1 MTGIE
6 NALVDSRSPIPRRIA
21 PLWHTAVLVVFFIG
35 LGAAGLHF
43 QSSPKLNMPAVHP
56 NVVPLYIGVLAA
68 EWALVYFVWQG
79 LRRTGTPFRAIIGAR
94 WNSTRAILTDV
105 VLGLALGLLWIA
117 VDRIWST
124 GFGPAHAKSIN
135 VLLPRGALEIALWLA
150 VSLTAGFCEETVF
163 RGYLQTQLT
172 AITGSGVAAVILQ
185 AAVFG
190 AGHAYQGLNAAENT
204 AVYGLLLGALALWRR
219 SIVPSIVA
227 HAWSDIFAGIIARW
241 A

>member
-1 MTGIE
+1 
-6 NALVDSRSPIPRRIA
+6 
-21 PLWHTAVLVVFFIG
+21 
-35 LGAAGLHF
+35 
-43 QSSPKLNMPAVHP
+43 
-56 NVVPLYIGVLAA
+56 
-68 EWALVYFVWQG
+68 
-79 LRRTGTPFRAIIGAR
+79 
-94 WNSTRAILTDV
+94 
-105 VLGLALGLLWIA
+105 
-117 VDRIWST
+117 
-124 GFGPAHAKSIN
+124 
-135 VLLPRGALEIALWLA
+135 
-150 VSLTAGFCEETVF
+150 
-163 RGYLQTQLT
+163 LT